1 MFGTVGGVFFRC
13 GMDKV
18 DDRYCFWTSGV
29 MSCEDFGENGEEIV
43 YGLLCLNGNQ
53 GRSILICLSEKSVSL
68 SDISNIL
75 F

>member
-53 GRSILICLSEKSVSL
+53 GEV
-68 SDISNIL
+68 